1 MLPILK
7 RLFIYNFKTLLK
19 AKTNGSKSK
28 EKAQVHYFK
37 KLSIANKGLLG

>member
-7 RLFIYNFKTLLK
+7 RLFIYNFILK